1 MEDGEPCPHFA
12 GFATESSDRGYAGEV
27 EQDEEHEREGR
38 QGRETGH
45 TDVTAIEDS
54 ERGDDGFLSRQT
66 GQQADRHLPIEAQ
79 GLQERRDELTD
90 RSEIRVLQVVE
101 VLRREIL
108 ECPDDDRRPE
118 DDRTDLLQV
127 VRYALPY
134 MSGSVTRLRQTELR
148 QLVDRIIVILPEPF
162 GALHNDGKE
171 HR

>member
-1 MEDGEPCPHFA
+1 MEDGKPCPHFA
-12 GFATESSDRGYAGEV
+12 GLATKSSDRGYAGEV

-38 QGRETGH
+38 QRCETGR
-45 TDVTAIEDS
+45 TDVSAIEDS

-108 ECPDDDRRPE
+108 ECPNDDRCPE

-134 MSGSVTRLRQTELR
+134 MSRGVTRLRQTELR
-148 QLVDRIIVILPEPF
+148 QLVNRIIVILPKPF
-162 GALHNDGKE
+162 GALHDDGKE
-171 HR
+171 H